1 MDSTITASDGSSVYD
16 NEIMVLADEY
26 VDSLDDPERIR
37 ETNVF
42 SGMIKYI
49 YIKRFKAEKIDYSD
63 IEYIDSI
70 WDTYTMLCYKCNKN
84 PTIQEFSVLVNISRE
99 TFNSWKNGNTRNY
112 KYYDSNNNIIN
123 NLALWIS
130 LHPDEEY
137 RKELSTSHSDT
148 VKKWLTECESC
159 QYKGATEKGNVGS
172 IFALKAC
179 FGYVETVPK
188 QVVNPIQEAKTAS
201 ELPVFR
207 ASVGNIAQ
215 QNQGLLDVVE

>member
-1 MDSTITASDGSSVYD
+1 MNNTITANDGSSIYD
-16 NEIMVLADEY
+16 NEMVLLADEY
-26 VDSLDDPERIR
+26 IETLEDPERIR
-37 ETNVF
+37 ETHTF
-42 SGMIKYI
+42 TGMIKYI
-49 YIKRFKAEKIDYSD
+49 YTKLFKGRKIDYSD
-63 IEYIDSI
+63 IEYLDNV
-70 WDTYTMLCYKCNKN
+70 WDTYTMLCYKCNKK
-84 PTIQEFSVLVNISRE
+84 PTMQEFSVLTNISRE

-130 LHPDEEY
+130 LHPNEEY

-148 VKKWLTECESC
+148 VKKWLEECESSL
-159 QYKGATEKGNVGS
+159 YKDATEKNSVGS

-201 ELPVFR
+201 ELPVFST
-207 ASVGNIAQ
+207 SVGNIAQ
-215 QNQGLLDVVE
+215 QNNTLLDVVD